1 MQTRSRTLKEKALA
15 ESTISENGQNNNNKS
30 TANFRIQEEIY
41 INGAKRSSEPQT
53 SPSEDL
59 LNALKEKVST
69 KQWTIEDF
77 EIGPCLGKGKFGQVY
92 LAREKQSKFI
102 IALKVLYKAEVI
114 STNTQGQIEREIAIQ
129 MNLRHPNILRLFGFF
144 HDENNVYL
152 ILEYAAKGELFYLIQ
167 RQGRFEESLAA
178 KYMAQMT
185 QALIY
190 LHSRSII
197 HRDIKPENLLLDG
210 QGNLKIGDF
219 GWSVRTKIV
228 DNRRSTLCGTLD
240 YLPPEMVEGRDHD
253 ESVDLWSLGVLLY
266 ELVVGKPPFEVS
278 AKSHQEDVY
287 KETYTRIRK
296 VDLKIPDFV
305 SKEAQDLIK
314 KLIQYKAANRL
325 PLRKVLCHPYLK
337 KYVK

>member
-1 MQTRSRTLKEKALA
+1 MTRVALNCLSSSDIRYYHFKYIRKATFRALA
-15 ESTISENGQNNNNKS
+15 ESTVSENGQNNNNKS

-41 INGAKRSSEPQT
+41 INGTKRSSEPQT

-59 LNALKEKVST
+59 LNALK
-69 KQWTIEDF
+69 
-77 EIGPCLGKGKFGQVY
+77 
-92 LAREKQSKFI
+92 
-102 IALKVLYKAEVI
+102 
-114 STNTQGQIEREIAIQ
+114 
-129 MNLRHPNILRLFGFF
+129 HPNILRLFGFF

-219 GWSVRTKIV
+219 GC
-228 DNRRSTLCGTLD
+228 NRRSTLCGTLD